1 MRTEENLDLKTE
13 TLSESRLDRR
23 LSDSRLERRTET
35 KIDNYDFL
43 ALNMIKRIKLC
54 YLHYESTLNL
64 ILGFLFVYLALYES
78 KKINIIYFYIYI
90 CIFIE
95 GEKCNNL
102 KYQCFIF
109 GMNLLFFSSI
119 KL

>member
-78 KKINIIYFYIYI
+78 IKINIIYIY
-90 CIFIE
+90 IFIE